1 MMTSYRKVDVWL
13 SDIILSFSGFWT
25 CKSSCLVSRTW
36 AGARV
41 WTPDLPHF
49 RRLFWE
55 LGFWLFGG
63 GPLSVVL
70 RRNFILGQKTLSQ
83 PLFHWIWHTLCEVV
97 FWVSQYFPS
106 KIHFVRK
113 LATSFHPVLAAQ
125 IPCKEK
131 TQLDRMFQL
140 WELKSGRWHNW
151 SFPFLPTDP
160 SDQVLSF
167 LCFPSQQPDLCFIWD
182 DWEKRPLTA
191 PTLG

>member
-1 MMTSYRKVDVWL
+1 MMTSYRKVDVRL

-83 PLFHWIWHTLCEVV
+83 SLFHWIWHTLCEVV

-131 TQLDRMFQL
+131 KPSWIGCSSCGSWSLAGDITGLF
-140 WELKSGRWHNW
+140 H
-151 SFPFLPTDP
+151 SFP
-160 SDQVLSF
+160 
-167 LCFPSQQPDLCFIWD
+167 
-182 DWEKRPLTA
+182 
-191 PTLG
+191 